1 MFSFLLLYLKILCE
15 ASISNKRT
23 KGVWMGFELCSLK
36 VGEGF
41 LRGGGDLSQISSL
54 YSFWWCEIERVYAK
68 CWMPLRLVG
77 HMEVIQRERER
88 IKQKKIL
95 IMHKTK
101 NSYLEIV
108 FIVWIGGCNDQRGSW
123 TSLPCVCIRFLI
135 MHQIS
140 LGLRN

>member
-1 MFSFLLLYLKILCE
+1 MKHPYLIRGQKECEWDLNYAVSKLVKDSWEVEEIFLKFLHFTVFGDMRLKGYMQ
-15 ASISNKRT
+15 N
-23 KGVWMGFELCSLK
+23 
-36 VGEGF
+36 VGCLWG
-41 LRGGGDLSQISSL
+41 
-54 YSFWWCEIERVYAK
+54 W
-68 CWMPLRLVG
+68 LVIWRWFR
-77 HMEVIQRERER
+77 ERERER
-88 IKQKKIL
+88 IKQKKNL